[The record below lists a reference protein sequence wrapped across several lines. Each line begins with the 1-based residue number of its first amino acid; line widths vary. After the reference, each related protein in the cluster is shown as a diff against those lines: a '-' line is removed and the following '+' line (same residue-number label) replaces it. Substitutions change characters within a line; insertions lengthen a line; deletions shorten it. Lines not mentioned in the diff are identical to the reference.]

1 MTVEITELTFDD
13 FVENNEFVLIDCWA
27 PWCGPC
33 RRMGPIIDE
42 LSAELEG
49 KVAVGKL
56 NTDEAPGISARFGI
70 TAIPTLLLFKNKV
83 MIEPLVGLRPKQ
95 DILAYMAASGMVSMG
110 EKTKDAGEEHFA
122 AMVTDSDFDEFVK
135 SKDYALVDCWAPW
148 CKPCVRMGPI
158 IEGLAKISKDDI
170 AVGKLNVDENPMV
183 SLRFNIQSIPTVL
196 IYKNGK
202 QADVI
207 VGLNPALTPEV
218 LREHILSL

>member
-1 MTVEITELTFDD
+1 MTIEITEATFDD
-13 FVENNEFVLIDCWA
+13 FIENNEFVLIDCWA

-56 NTDEAPGISARFGI
+56 NTDEAPGISARFEI
-70 TAIPTLLLFKNKV
+70 TAIPTLLFFKNKV
-83 MIEPLVGLRPKQ
+83 MIEPLVRLRPKQ
-95 DILAYMAASGMVSMG
+95 DILAYMAASGMVKM
-110 EKTKDAGEEHFA
+110 EKKEDTEEHFA
-122 AMVTDSDFDEFVK
+122 AMVTDSNFDDFVK
-135 SKDYALVDCWAPW
+135 SKGYALVDCWAPW

-158 IEGLAKISKDDI
+158 IEGLAQISKDDI
-170 AVGKLNVDENPMV
+170 AVGKLNVDENPMT
-183 SLRFNIQSIPTVL
+183 SMRFNIQTIPTVL

-202 QADVI
+202 QVDVI
-207 VGLNPALTPEV
+207 VGLNPSLTPEI

>member
-1 MTVEITELTFDD
+1 MTIEITESTFDD
-13 FVENNEFVLIDCWA
+13 FIDQNEFVLIDCWA

-33 RRMGPIIDE
+33 RRMGPIVDE
-42 LSAELEG
+42 LAAELEG

-95 DILAYMAASGMVSMG
+95 DILAYMSASGMI
-110 EKTKDAGEEHFA
+110 EAKKQEAKEEEHFA
-122 AMVTDSDFDEFVK
+122 AMVVDANFDEFVK
-135 SKDYALVDCWAPW
+135 SKEYALVDCWAPW
-148 CKPCVRMGPI
+148 CKPCLRMGPI
-158 IEGLAKISKDDI
+158 IEGLAKISDDI
-170 AVGKLNVDENPMV
+170 AVGKLNVDENPMT
-183 SLRFNIQSIPTVL
+183 SMRFNIQSIPTVL

-207 VGLNPALTPEV
+207 VGLDPTLTSER
-218 LREHILSL
+218 LREYILSL

>member
-1 MTVEITELTFDD
+1 MTVEITESTFDD
-13 FVENNEFVLIDCWA
+13 FIENNEFVLIDCWA

-70 TAIPTLLLFKNKV
+70 TAIPTLLMFKNKV

-95 DILAYMAASGMVSMG
+95 DILAYMAASGMIVAG
-110 EKTKDAGEEHFA
+110 KQEDKGEEHFA
-122 AMVTDSDFDEFVK
+122 AMVTDQNFDEFVK
-135 SKDYALVDCWAPW
+135 SKGFALVDCWAPW

-158 IEGLAKISKDDI
+158 IEGLAKISADDI
-170 AVGKLNVDENPMV
+170 AVGKLNVDENPMT

-202 QADVI
+202 QVDVI
-207 VGLNPALTPEV
+207 VGLNPTLTPEV

>member
-1 MTVEITELTFDD
+1 MTTEITETTFDD
-13 FVENNEFVLIDCWA
+13 FIDSNEFVLIDCWA

-42 LSAELEG
+42 LSAELDG
-49 KVAVGKL
+49 KVAIGKL

-70 TAIPTLLLFKNKV
+70 TAIPTLLFFKNKV

-95 DILAYMAASGMVSMG
+95 DILAYMAASGMVKL
-110 EKTKDAGEEHFA
+110 EKKDENQEEHFA
-122 AMVTDSDFDEFVK
+122 AMVTDSNFDEFVK

-158 IEGLAKISKDDI
+158 IEGLAKISEDI
-170 AVGKLNVDENPMV
+170 AVGKLNVDENPV
-183 SLRFNIQSIPTVL
+183 TSLRFNIQSIPTVL

-202 QADVI
+202 QVDVI

>member
-1 MTVEITELTFDD
+1 MTVEITEETFDD
-13 FVENNEFVLIDCWA
+13 FIENNEFVLVDCWA

-42 LSAELEG
+42 LSTELEG

-83 MIEPLVGLRPKQ
+83 AIEPLVGLRPKQ
-95 DILAYMAASGMVSMG
+95 DILAYMAASGMVASAKK
-110 EKTKDAGEEHFA
+110 EESAEEHFA
-122 AMVTDSDFDEFVK
+122 AMVTDSNFDEFVK
-135 SKDYALVDCWAPW
+135 SKGYALVDCWAPW

-158 IEGLAKISKDDI
+158 IEGLAKISQDDI
-170 AVGKLNVDENPMV
+170 AVGKLNVDENPMT
-183 SLRFNIQSIPTVL
+183 SMRFNIQSIPTVL

-202 QADVI
+202 QVDVI

-218 LREHILSL
+218 LREHILSF

>member
-110 EKTKDAGEEHFA
+110 EKAEDAGEEHFA

>member
-1 MTVEITELTFDD
+1 MTIEITETTFDD
-13 FVENNEFVLIDCWA
+13 FIENNEFVLIDCWA

-56 NTDEAPGISARFGI
+56 NTDEAPGISARFEI

-83 MIEPLVGLRPKQ
+83 MLEPLVGLRPKQ
-95 DILAYMAASGMVSMG
+95 DILAYMAAAGMVEAKKNEDS
-110 EKTKDAGEEHFA
+110 GEEHFA
-122 AMVTDSDFDEFVK
+122 AMVIDSNFDEFVK
-135 SKDYALVDCWAPW
+135 SKEYALVDCWAPW

-158 IEGLAKISKDDI
+158 IEGLAKISQDDI
-170 AVGKLNVDENPMV
+170 AVGKLNVDENPMT
-183 SLRFNIQSIPTVL
+183 SMRFNIQSIPTVL
-196 IYKNGK
+196 IYKDGK
-202 QADVI
+202 QVDVI

>member
-1 MTVEITELTFDD
+1 MTIEITEETFDD
-13 FVENNEFVLIDCWA
+13 FIDKNEFVLIDCWA

-70 TAIPTLLLFKNKV
+70 TAIPTLLFFKNKV
-83 MIEPLVGLRPKQ
+83 VIEPLVGLRPKQ
-95 DILAYMAASGMVSMG
+95 DILAYMASSGMVA
-110 EKTKDAGEEHFA
+110 AGKQEAPAEEHFA
-122 AMVTDSDFDEFVK
+122 AMVTDSNFDGFVK
-135 SKDYALVDCWAPW
+135 SKGYALVDCWAPW

-158 IEGLAKISKDDI
+158 IEGLAKISQDDI
-170 AVGKLNVDENPMV
+170 AVGKLNVDENPV
-183 SLRFNIQSIPTVL
+183 TSLRFNIQSIPTVL

>member
-1 MTVEITELTFDD
+1 MTIEITESTFDD
-13 FVENNEFVLIDCWA
+13 FIENNEFVLIDCWA

-70 TAIPTLLLFKNKV
+70 TAIPTLLMFKNKV

-95 DILAYMAASGMVSMG
+95 DILAYMAASGMVAAG
-110 EKTKDAGEEHFA
+110 KQEDKGEEHFA
-122 AMVTDSDFDEFVK
+122 ATVTDQDFDEFVK
-135 SKDYALVDCWAPW
+135 SKGYALVDCWAPW

-158 IEGLAKISKDDI
+158 IEGLAKISVDDI
-170 AVGKLNVDENPMV
+170 AVGKLNVDENPMT

-202 QADVI
+202 QVDVI
-207 VGLNPALTPEV
+207 VGLNPTLTPEV

>member
-1 MTVEITELTFDD
+1 MTIEITETTFDD
-13 FVENNEFVLIDCWA
+13 FIDNNEFVLIDCWA

-49 KVAVGKL
+49 KVAIGKL

-70 TAIPTLLLFKNKV
+70 TAIPTLLFFKNKV

-95 DILAYMAASGMVSMG
+95 DILAYMAASGMVKL
-110 EKTKDAGEEHFA
+110 EKKDENEEEHFA
-122 AMVTDSDFDEFVK
+122 AMVTDSNFDEFVK

-158 IEGLAKISKDDI
+158 IEGLAKMSEDI
-170 AVGKLNVDENPMV
+170 AVGKLNVDENPV
-183 SLRFNIQSIPTVL
+183 TSLRFNIQSIPTVL

-202 QADVI
+202 QVDVI
-207 VGLNPALTPEV
+207 VGLNPSLTPEI